1 MNNTLITQ
9 SLERSPRDYLV
20 TLHCLYGEWNGYKKM
35 DGYSEIKIL
44 LQKSIRYSHNQE
56 NYLISSL
63 YMWNWGYCNA
73 WIRFRTPS
81 QKRLPK

>member
-1 MNNTLITQ
+1 
-9 SLERSPRDYLV
+9 
-20 TLHCLYGEWNGYKKM
+20 M

-73 WIRFRTPS
+73 WIGFRTPS